1 MLRFKDY
8 RIAMIFSFLT
18 LSPSLYRNCD
28 IGCSFGKCILKNV
41 IINNYL
47 LFQSGEE
54 LMLIPQEEEKP
65 AVTLKMSRSVTD
77 EDKENSE
84 NYSHPVQS

>member
-1 MLRFKDY
+1 M
-8 RIAMIFSFLT
+8 T
-18 LSPSLYRNCD
+18 LAVLLVSVY
-28 IGCSFGKCILKNV
+28 LKRY
-41 IINNYL
+41 NYL
-47 LFQSGEE
+47 FFQSGEE